1 MESQFW
7 CFQICSRMLEVTR
20 WHSYDCSP
28 WVQSLC
34 CVDSSGA
41 YSGSVDRFSVI
52 LSAGQHR
59 LLPLFYKDNVGEK
72 VLQCKKRQE
81 GTFWELFTLACCQGL
96 QEKLKLQFYDSFN
109 LYAHQQLALALPGL
123 EVFFSGSAKV
133 VVHPVIHLGM
143 ACRYVHQTKVKNG
156 TNIPNLYLRYHP
168 IWLPSVGVPHTV
180 SG

>member
-1 MESQFW
+1 MPDSTDFCHYFIKTMW
-7 CFQICSRMLEVTR
+7 GRKSSSAKKDKKVPFG
-20 WHSYDCSP
+20 SYS
-28 WVQSLC
+28 
-34 CVDSSGA
+34 
-41 YSGSVDRFSVI
+41 
-52 LSAGQHR
+52 H
-59 LLPLFYKDNVGEK
+59 LLVAKDYKK
-72 VLQCKKRQE
+72 
-81 GTFWELFTLACCQGL
+81 
-96 QEKLKLQFYDSFN
+96 KLKLQFYDSFN